1 MTKPWLQV
9 GLYFKDSHGKFN
21 QLDDTNT
28 GFKFRKGYFAESRQ
42 VEIIGKLHCEPF
54 NQDRCL
60 LDNVSLEVTLK
71 KSDDNF
77 LLMCADNEN
86 VKLVLDEV
94 SLHVRKN
101 NLFSDKLIEIQR
113 NHSKF
118 DAKYPTTM
126 VKVNTYKEF
135 P

>member
-9 GLYFKDSHGKFN
+9 GLYFKDSHGIFN

-71 KSDDNF
+71 KSDGNF
-77 LLMCADNEN
+77 LHMCVDNKN
-86 VKLVLDEV
+86 VRLVLDEV
-94 SLHVRKN
+94 
-101 NLFSDKLIEIQR
+101 
-113 NHSKF
+113 
-118 DAKYPTTM
+118 
-126 VKVNTYKEF
+126 
-135 P
+135 